1 MTLFTRKTTTRFM
14 VAALTFAT
22 LMSGAACGS
31 GSSSDK
37 DDTKSGAITE
47 ETINPGTL
55 TIATG
60 DPAYT
65 PYVED
70 NDPESGKG
78 YEAAVA
84 YAVAEK
90 MGFSKDKVKWTR
102 TSFDAAI
109 APGTKDFDMNIQQFS
124 ITSERK
130 NAVDFTPSYYN
141 STQSLVVHKDS
152 KYASAKS
159 LSELKDAKI
168 GAMVGSTSYTVAQDK
183 LKKDVQTFND
193 NATLAQA
200 LDTNQIDALVI
211 DTPSA
216 YNIVESKQVKEGAV
230 LGQIKGSEDPEGM
243 GIVLPKDSKLTEA
256 ASKAVTELDK
266 DGTLKKLQEQWLHEY
281 TSTPTLG

>member
-1 MTLFTRKTTTRFM
+1 MTLFSRKTTTRFM
-14 VAALTFAT
+14 VATLTFAT

-31 GSSSDK
+31 GSSGAQESA
-37 DDTKSGAITE
+37 KSGSITE

-70 NDPESGKG
+70 NKPESGKG

-90 MGFSKDKVKWTR
+90 MGFSKDKVKWIR

-124 ITSERK
+124 ITSERR

-141 STQSLVVHKDS
+141 STQALVIHKGS
-152 KYASAKS
+152 KFASAKS
-159 LSELKDAKI
+159 IDQLKDAKI

-183 LKKDVQTFND
+183 IKKDIQTFND

-216 YNIVESKQVKEGAV
+216 YNIVESKQVKEGSV

-243 GIVLPKDSKLTEA
+243 GIVLPKDSKLTKA
-256 ASKAVTELDK
+256 ASKAVTDLDK
-266 DGTLKKLQEQWLHEY
+266 DGTLKKLQQQWLHEY

>member
-216 YNIVESKQVKEGAV
+216 YNIVESTQVKEGAV

>member
-1 MTLFTRKTTTRFM
+1 MTLFSRKTTTRLM
-14 VAALTFAT
+14 VATLTFAT

-31 GSSSDK
+31 GSSGESSA
-37 DDTKSGAITE
+37 KSGSITE

-65 PYVED
+65 PYVQD
-70 NDPESGKG
+70 NKPESGKG

-90 MGFSKDKVKWTR
+90 MGFGKDKVKWIR

-124 ITSERK
+124 ITSERR

-141 STQSLVVHKDS
+141 STQALVIHKGS
-152 KYASAKS
+152 RFASAKS
-159 LSELKDAKI
+159 IDQLKDAKI

-183 LKKDVQTFND
+183 IKKDIQTFND

-216 YNIVESKQVKEGAV
+216 YNIVESKQVKEGSV

-243 GIVLPKDSKLTEA
+243 GIVLPKDSKLTKA
-256 ASKAVTELDK
+256 ASKAVTDLDK
-266 DGTLKKLQEQWLHEY
+266 DGTLKKLQQQWLHEY

>member
-31 GSSSDK
+31 GSSSAK

-256 ASKAVTELDK
+256 ASKAVTELNK

>member
-22 LMSGAACGS
+22 LLSGAACGT
-31 GSSSDK
+31 GSSK

-183 LKKDVQTFND
+183 IKKDVQTFND

-216 YNIVESKQVKEGAV
+216 YNIVESKQVKEGVV

>member
-31 GSSSDK
+31 GSSSVK